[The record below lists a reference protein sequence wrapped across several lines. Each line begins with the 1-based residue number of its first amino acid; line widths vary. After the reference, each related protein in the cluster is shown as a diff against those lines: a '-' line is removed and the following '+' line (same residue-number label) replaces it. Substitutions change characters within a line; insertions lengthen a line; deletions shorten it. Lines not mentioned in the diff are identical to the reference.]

1 MSKLKLINALEKVI
15 SEIRLGGL
23 GSMVDPETNKTL
35 DSKFSVDYTKPDTDA
50 PGKVMGKFTG
60 TVDSVWDMIANKVI
74 DNLEGGYWNA
84 WQCPSHPFPPSFLNS
99 GETLFGIDRKAG
111 GWDSR
116 TDTDGPAFFKV
127 IDDEKGKYPD
137 LNSFCKTWVHTYRGG
152 SLEDTLKGYAINMM
166 KHDYDWFSDLYFIKK
181 GQPGKNALDAVNSDK
196 RLIFHFAYAVWNGPG
211 FFQTFANDM
220 IKAVSEGK
228 TGDELVE
235 SGISSRD
242 NSSLAEGDWAATNS
256 KVKNIMRNDADLQ
269 S

>member
-1 MSKLKLINALEKVI
+1 MSKYKLINSLSGVI
-15 SEIRLGGL
+15 TEIVLGGL
-23 GSMVDPETNKTL
+23 SGVKTPETGKPINQSAGI
-35 DSKFSVDYTKPDTDA
+35 DFTKSDTDV
-50 PGKVMGKFTG
+50 PGKIMGKFTG

-84 WQCPSHPFPPSFLNS
+84 WQCPDHPFPASFLKS

-166 KHDYDWFSDLYFIKK
+166 KHDYDWFSDLFF
-181 GQPGKNALDAVNSDK
+181 LK
-196 RLIFHFAYAVWNGPG
+196 R
-211 FFQTFANDM
+211 
-220 IKAVSEGK
+220 
-228 TGDELVE
+228 
-235 SGISSRD
+235 
-242 NSSLAEGDWAATNS
+242 TNHIACY
-256 KVKNIMRNDADLQ
+256 VLHGT
-269 S
+269 